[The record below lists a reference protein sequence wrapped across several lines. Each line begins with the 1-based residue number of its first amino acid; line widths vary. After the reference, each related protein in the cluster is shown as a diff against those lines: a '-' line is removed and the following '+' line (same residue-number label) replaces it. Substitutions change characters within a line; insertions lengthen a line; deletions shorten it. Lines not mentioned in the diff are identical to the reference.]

1 VVLQVVLSVH
11 MGIVLDCKW
20 AFVFLFVLQACDM
33 CTPLHVRCIVY
44 ITPAISEG
52 CTRLTRISHSM
63 MYCIVPTTC
72 VFTQF
77 PCTPSHPPKIAGVTR
92 CDLPGGA
99 SLKCP
104 STRPSHACC
113 VRTPCNEG
121 LYYHGGLWAAVP
133 LIHHPPSHAPVP
145 PQLCCRAMALEF
157 GGRGG
162 AVGV

>member
-1 VVLQVVLSVH
+1 MPLQRTVWRSRY
-11 MGIVLDCKW
+11 I
-20 AFVFLFVLQACDM
+20 
-33 CTPLHVRCIVY
+33 PLRSLMQRG
-44 ITPAISEG
+44 TPAMTKPPVPTPALNEG